1 MPRKGPVTKRQV
13 LPDPVYGSRLA
24 AKFINR
30 LMYDG
35 KKSVAE
41 RIFYEA
47 LESLGEK
54 SKEDPIRAFEK
65 ALDNVRPHT
74 EVKSRRVGGATYQ
87 VPMEV
92 NSRRATTLAIRWIV
106 SFSRDRKEKSMAERL
121 ANEII
126 DASNGVGASV
136 KKREDLYKMAE
147 ANRAFSHYRF

>member
-13 LPDPVYGSRLA
+13 LPDPVYGSRMA

-35 KKSVAE
+35 KKSTAE

-47 LESLGEK
+47 LEALAEK

-92 NSRRATTLAIRWIV
+92 RPDRQSALAIRWVINY
-106 SFSRDRKEKSMAERL
+106 SRSRGEKGMVDRLSGEL
-121 ANEII
+121 L
-126 DASNGVGASV
+126 DAFNNRGGAV
-136 KKREDLYKMAE
+136 KKKEETHKMAE
-147 ANRAFSHYRF
+147 ANKAFAHYRW

>member
-1 MPRKGPVTKRQV
+1 MPRKGPITKRQV
-13 LPDPVYGSRLA
+13 LPDPVYGSRMA

-30 LMYDG
+30 LMFDG

-65 ALDNVRPHT
+65 ALDHVRPHL

-92 NSRRATTLAIRWIV
+92 RPDRQSALAIR
-106 SFSRDRKEKSMAERL
+106 
-121 ANEII
+121 
-126 DASNGVGASV
+126 
-136 KKREDLYKMAE
+136 
-147 ANRAFSHYRF
+147 

>member
-13 LPDPVYGSRLA
+13 LPDPVYGSRMA

-30 LMYDG
+30 LMFDG
-35 KKSVAE
+35 KKSTAE

-47 LESLGEK
+47 LELLADK

-92 NSRRATTLAIRWIV
+92 RPDRQSALAIRWVI
-106 SFSRDRKEKSMAERL
+106 SYSRSRGEKGMVDRLSGEL
-121 ANEII
+121 L
-126 DASNGVGASV
+126 DAFNNRGGSV
-136 KKREDLYKMAE
+136 KKKEETHKMAE
-147 ANRAFSHYRF
+147 ANKAFAHYRW

>member
-13 LPDPVYGSRLA
+13 LPDPVYGSRMA

-35 KKSVAE
+35 KKSTAE

-47 LESLGEK
+47 LEALAEK

-92 NSRRATTLAIRWIV
+92 RPDRQSALAIRWVI
-106 SFSRDRKEKSMAERL
+106 SYSRSRGEKGMFSRSTPDSG
-121 ANEII
+121 
-126 DASNGVGASV
+126 SS
-136 KKREDLYKMAE
+136 KR
-147 ANRAFSHYRF
+147 SI

>member
-13 LPDPVYGSRLA
+13 LPDPVYGSRMA

-35 KKSVAE
+35 KKSTAE
-41 RIFYEA
+41 RIFYDA
-47 LESLGEK
+47 LEVLAEK

-92 NSRRATTLAIRWIV
+92 RPDRQSALAIRWVINY
-106 SFSRDRKEKSMAERL
+106 SRSRGEKGMVDRLSGEL
-121 ANEII
+121 L
-126 DASNGVGASV
+126 DAFNNRGGAV
-136 KKREDLYKMAE
+136 KKKEETHKMAE
-147 ANRAFSHYRF
+147 ANKAFAHYRW